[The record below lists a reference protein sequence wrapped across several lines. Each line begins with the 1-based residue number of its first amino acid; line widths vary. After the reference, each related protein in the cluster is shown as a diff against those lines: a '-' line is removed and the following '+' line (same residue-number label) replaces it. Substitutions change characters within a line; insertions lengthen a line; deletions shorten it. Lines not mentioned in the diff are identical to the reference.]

1 MKRVIATGS
10 SFIIP
15 GIGQLFYGHC
25 LWALGWFIA
34 SFYFGIV
41 INVLAAAHALFIS
54 SK

>member
-10 SFIIP
+10 SFIVP
-15 GIGQLFYGHC
+15 GIGQLFYGQC
-25 LWALGWFIA
+25 LWAAAWFIA
-34 SFYFGIV
+34 SLYFGIL